1 MTGASHRWAR
11 PKGAADLSTRAAT
24 ALSGT
29 TALLAGARLAFGRL
43 VGRPLVL
50 VSLLAL
56 AIAAMV
62 ALVERGYEPVG
73 AATRVLTVVFG
84 LVVPLASFAVLSI
97 ATGRARIGET
107 VWPLA
112 RHGLRSSHLA
122 LGLLLGVMV
131 VAAGLAV
138 VTVELSL
145 VLSRGADGYGA
156 GAAGLGRDALT
167 SGWIA
172 ALGAAAY
179 VAWFGLGAAFFRFG
193 RGRWIPL
200 VADFVLGAGAGYSAA
215 VWPRAQLRNLIG
227 GDGVLDLSQATSSV
241 WLAGLIVVVTV
252 LAALRA
258 GD

>member
-179 VAWFGLGAAFFRFG
+179 VAWFGLGAAFFR
-193 RGRWIPL
+193 
-200 VADFVLGAGAGYSAA
+200 
-215 VWPRAQLRNLIG
+215 
-227 GDGVLDLSQATSSV
+227 
-241 WLAGLIVVVTV
+241 
-252 LAALRA
+252 
-258 GD
+258 